1 MALTRL
7 KNRGITDSTIAD
19 SKLSSTLDLSGKT
32 ITYGLSDG
40 DMPSGSILQVVGTT
54 ITSYVSTSSTSAWTT
69 AASINIT
76 PSSTSSKIA
85 FFSNFVVNIWGTA
98 GRLRG
103 GIRLSRG
110 STIINGG
117 GTETVQVRELAGS
130 SFEYLP
136 NSSLNYIDT
145 PGTSSQVT
153 YNLEII
159 MGTGGASA
167 FGLYSSDANGRPSYL
182 MAMEIAG

>member
-1 MALTRL
+1 MALTKL
-7 KNRGITDSTIAD
+7 NNRSISAVTTLPSAST
-19 SKLSSTLDLSGKT
+19 SSFLT
-32 ITYGLSDG
+32 
-40 DMPSGSILQVVGTT
+40 DMPSGSVLQVVGTT

-85 FFSNFVVNIWGTA
+85 FFSNFVINIFGTA

-103 GIRLSRG
+103 GVRLSRG

-117 GTETVQVRELAGS
+117 ATESVQVRDLAGS

-136 NSSLNYIDT
+136 NSSLNYLDT
-145 PGTSSQVT
+145 PGTTSQVT